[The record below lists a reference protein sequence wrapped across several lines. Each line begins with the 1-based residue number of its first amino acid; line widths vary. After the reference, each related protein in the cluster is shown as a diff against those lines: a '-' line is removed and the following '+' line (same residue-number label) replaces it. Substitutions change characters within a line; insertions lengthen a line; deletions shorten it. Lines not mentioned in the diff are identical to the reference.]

1 MDKVIISS
9 KNVTPFGG
17 LNLIY
22 DAVNRKNI
30 PQFIDNTIGFRH
42 VRAKYSY
49 SDVVLSLFGN
59 SLCKGSYISDL
70 KQLKS
75 KYNSQAFS
83 NIPSADTVEYVCQ
96 ELKKTTIVETTTKGI
111 VHEINFNSDLNNFLV
126 GLCVKTNQLDTKD
139 RKHILDFDNVVVAT
153 EKQDARMSFKKIK
166 GYHPNFAFIGRLPV
180 HIENHNGN
188 TPAKYDQSGTLERCF
203 NNLDAHGIKIGHF
216 RADSASYQKTVIELI
231 TKRASCF
238 YIRIINSESFK
249 KHCALIEKW
258 ETIEVNFEK
267 KEVATT
273 NYTPFQG
280 DKSYRIVVTRS
291 LREDQQID
299 LLSGCSYNYYGIM
312 TNNVA
317 YSNKEIIE
325 FYNGRGDS
333 ENSNRYL
340 LNDFN
345 VHHLPF
351 MDMDM
356 NTVFMYLMAMCSILF
371 EWAKKILV
379 ENKTKNI
386 KLNMRVKAIC
396 FNYITIASVFINHA
410 RQRTLQ
416 IFSEQEYKI
425 LQI

>member
-1 MDKVIISS
+1 MK
-9 KNVTPFGG
+9 
-17 LNLIY
+17 LI
-22 DAVNRKNI
+22 
-30 PQFIDNTIGFRH
+30 
-42 VRAKYSY
+42 
-49 SDVVLSLFGN
+49 
-59 SLCKGSYISDL
+59 L
-70 KQLKS
+70 K
-75 KYNSQAFS
+75 
-83 NIPSADTVEYVCQ
+83 
-96 ELKKTTIVETTTKGI
+96 
-111 VHEINFNSDLNNFLV
+111 
-126 GLCVKTNQLDTKD
+126 
-139 RKHILDFDNVVVAT
+139 
-153 EKQDARMSFKKIK
+153 
-166 GYHPNFAFIGRLPV
+166 
-180 HIENHNGN
+180 
-188 TPAKYDQSGTLERCF
+188 
-203 NNLDAHGIKIGHF
+203 
-216 RADSASYQKTVIELI
+216 
-231 TKRASCF
+231 
-238 YIRIINSESFK
+238 
-249 KHCALIEKW
+249 
-258 ETIEVNFEK
+258 K

-280 DKSYRIVVTRS
+280 NKSYRIVVTRS

-325 FYNGRGDS
+325 FYNGRGDW

-410 RQRTLQ
+410 RQRTHQL
-416 IFSEQEYKI
+416 FSEQEYKI